1 MDGKIKI
8 SIDVMGGENS
18 PDKTLEGISLF
29 VKRYQNKD
37 DYFFY
42 LFGDVDQINKK
53 IKKFSNLKSNYKIID
68 TKIVV
73 ADDLS
78 ALSAIKKGKNSSR
91 RPLNAQGL
99 SCKDE
104 NAIKGARL
112 KTQVSR
118 LKLEG

>member
-78 ALSAIKKGKNSSR
+78 ALSAIKKGKNSSMWECI
-91 RPLNAQGL
+91 NSHSDI
-99 SCKDE
+99 SCFTFK
-104 NAIKGARL
+104 NYYYPI
-112 KTQVSR
+112 
-118 LKLEG
+118 